1 MFNEEESAPDTARSE
16 LASDSEPASN
26 SIRIGR
32 LEGKV
37 DLLANDVR
45 EVLKQTVTQ
54 SKKLV
59 FARTAGAAVAG
70 ALVAFAPANGE
81 QIGKVIEALISL
93 FA

>member
-1 MFNEEESAPDTARSE
+1 MFNEEESPITARSE
-16 LASDSEPASN
+16 LADSEPASN
-26 SIRIGR
+26 STRIGR